1 MAAHS
6 TIEFKKPLWQ
16 TIALLSLGF
25 WLSGTLLLDG
35 VIMPSLYAAGMMTQ
49 PGFASAGYMIFGMFN
64 RIELLCAALVLTG
77 ILALVKLHQVQGK
90 WITPAIVISVFLLAL
105 TSIETY
111 GLTPQLSALV
121 MQLNWLEPLQQ
132 SAAEMTQ
139 MQSGYWALE
148 LLKLTGGAI
157 LLTWLYRDRGESV
170 AQ

>member
-1 MAAHS
+1 
-6 TIEFKKPLWQ
+6 
-16 TIALLSLGF
+16 
-25 WLSGTLLLDG
+25 
-35 VIMPSLYAAGMMTQ
+35 
-49 PGFASAGYMIFGMFN
+49 
-64 RIELLCAALVLTG
+64 
-77 ILALVKLHQVQGK
+77 
-90 WITPAIVISVFLLAL
+90 VFLLAL